1 MTTITQKDKSVYVNG
16 RFADFGQI
24 DDIKKERAGL
34 WKGYTVPRCGD
45 KYEFEISGGT
55 AAGGAAN
62 EWYLRFPFGFG
73 DQWVRYNS
81 AKAAIEAIG
90 KV

>member
-1 MTTITQKDKSVYVNG
+1 MTRITQNGPATYVNN
-16 RFADFGQI
+16 RIADYGIIEHIHQEQAGKWMGFTT
-24 DDIKKERAGL
+24 ERAGERH
-34 WKGYTVPRCGD
+34 G
-45 KYEFEISGGT
+45 FELSGGQ
-55 AAGGAAN
+55 ASGGASN

-90 KV
+90 RV

>member
-1 MTTITQKDKSVYVNG
+1 MTTITQKGAITYVNN
-16 RFADFGQI
+16 RIADYGTIHHIEKVGNGQW
-24 DDIKKERAGL
+24 E
-34 WKGYTVPRCGD
+34 GYVEWSSYVHQFSLCGGS
-45 KYEFEISGGT
+45 ESGG
-55 AAGGAAN
+55 GSK
-62 EWYLRFPFGFG
+62 EWYLRYPNAFG